1 MAAAI
6 LILGADSQ
14 VAREFAAR
22 AAHAGV
28 ALSAVRRTEVDIA
41 DRAAVQAAIARAAP
55 VLVVNTA
62 AYTNV
67 DRAETE
73 VEQAFRANAIGPAVV
88 ARSCAEA
95 DVPLVHLSTDYVFDG
110 RKDGPYTEDDP
121 VAPLSVYGRSKAEG
135 EAAVRGGLQ
144 RHVILRASWVYGAY
158 GSNFLKTIL
167 RLAQERDELS
177 IVADQHGCP
186 TATADIADAMLAVA
200 ARVAEDAAPWGTYH
214 FGGRG
219 ATTWHGF
226 AAEIVE
232 AQAGLTGRRPRVVP
246 ITTSEYPRPARRP
259 ANSVLDSSRFQRT
272 FGLRAADWRERTRS
286 VVAALVSGPL
296 AFFADADRHLPTGA
310 RTMQTS
316 HEHVPVKRDRTVL

>member
-1 MAAAI
+1 MAI

-14 VAREFAAR
+14 VARELAVR
-22 AAHAGV
+22 AATEGV

-41 DRAAVQAAIARAAP
+41 DRTAVQAAIARAAP
-55 VLVVNTA
+55 GLVVNAA
-62 AYTNV
+62 AYTDV

-135 EAAVRGGLQ
+135 EAAVRGALR
-144 RHVILRASWVYGAY
+144 RHVILRTSWVYGTY

-177 IVADQHGCP
+177 IVADQRGCP
-186 TATADIADAMLAVA
+186 TATADLADAMLAVA
-200 ARVAEDAAPWGTYH
+200 ARVGQKAAPWGTYH
-214 FGGRG
+214 FVGRG
-219 ATTWHGF
+219 ETTWYGF
-226 AAEIVE
+226 ATEIVA

-246 ITTSEYPRPARRP
+246 VTTSEYPRLAQRP
-259 ANSVLDSSRFQRT
+259 ANSVLDPSRFHRT
-272 FGLRAADWRERTRS
+272 FGLRAAHWRERTRT
-286 VVAALVSGPL
+286 VVAALLGGPL
-296 AFFADADRHLPTGA
+296 AFFADADRRPPKETRTTQTGD
-310 RTMQTS
+310 
-316 HEHVPVKRDRTVL
+316 EHVPVKHDRTVL